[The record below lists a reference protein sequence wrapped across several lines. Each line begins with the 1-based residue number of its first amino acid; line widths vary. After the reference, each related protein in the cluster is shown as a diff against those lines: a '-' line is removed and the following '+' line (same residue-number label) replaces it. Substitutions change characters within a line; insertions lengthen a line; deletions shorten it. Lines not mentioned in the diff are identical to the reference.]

1 MPLAA
6 SRTQLPTKVC
16 FRKTHSMLDFALQ
29 KIEHEGKIQIIKIS
43 TLKDQQVLEPQGCEW
58 MIQFGSKAK
67 INSRRKG

>member
-1 MPLAA
+1 
-6 SRTQLPTKVC
+6 
-16 FRKTHSMLDFALQ
+16 MLDFALQ